1 MAVSDRFAIRFGA
14 PYRSDE
20 ARGAVSG
27 SLRIWSKCPHIMV
40 TPPFASIRGENLK
53 SVMHDRCGSQRSALG
68 CPWRWSA
75 VWRPVSPGKFQRT
88 PIPRPRLQLWALV
101 LAWRRGWR
109 HGACGQSRGEHAT
122 NGTLRLNRA
131 RWAERHEQ
139 QARKERRRA
148 SQPILYPFASG
159 LRDRGAVELLTCM
172 RRQPIDC
179 GSVSARRES
188 QTLPFHLRGI
198 MQRPGSHNVF
208 SAAVQFGQ
216 SCRGDRLP

>member
-1 MAVSDRFAIRFGA
+1 MPSHDGNAALRINTRREFDVGN
-14 PYRSDE
+14 
-20 ARGAVSG
+20 AR
-27 SLRIWSKCPHIMV
+27 SLRLATFCSWLPLEMV
-40 TPPFASIRGENLK
+40 SRLEACVAREVPTNPNTTSSPPIVGIGSCMAERRAS
-53 SVMHDRCGSQRSALG
+53 
-68 CPWRWSA
+68 WRL
-75 VWRPVSPGKFQRT
+75 R
-88 PIPRPRLQLWALV
+88 
-101 LAWRRGWR
+101 
-109 HGACGQSRGEHAT
+109 QSRGADAT

-131 RWAERHEQ
+131 RWAEGHEQ

-148 SQPILYPFASG
+148 SQPILYPFVSG